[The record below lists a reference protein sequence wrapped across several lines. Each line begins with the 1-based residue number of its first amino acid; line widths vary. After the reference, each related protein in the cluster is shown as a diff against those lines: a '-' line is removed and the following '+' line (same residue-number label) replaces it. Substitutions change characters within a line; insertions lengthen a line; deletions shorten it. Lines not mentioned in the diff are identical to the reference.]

1 MQAEPLQFR
10 GLTNTED
17 MKWEE
22 DSFSRDSV
30 GEVSGMG
37 QGHSIKRTKIH
48 YICICQCQ
56 RI

>member
-10 GLTNTED
+10 GLTNIED